1 MFLDKLTI
9 QGWLELF
16 TNTQLGCSVPDLV
29 EFYAHCSITDGV
41 MTSEVNEMKVRF
53 DGKELGEI
61 LGVPAMSFDLY
72 VREDKSVLG
81 YARLLEL
88 AQKLSSQPRPQTP
101 QFVKKGI

>member
-1 MFLDKLTI
+1 MCIRDRFLDKLRV

-16 TNTQLGCSVPDLV
+16 TNTQLGCSVPDLA

-41 MTSEVNEMKVRF
+41 LTSEVNEMKVRF

-61 LGVPAMSFDLY
+61 LGVLAMSFDLY

-88 AQKLSSQPRPQTP
+88 TQKLSPQPRPQTP
-101 QFVKKGI
+101 